1 MRKIILCLFA
11 LNLLASC
18 GPNQVSYNS
27 AAQELCTCISH
38 EQSQV
43 ENTGNDILIYAKCSA
58 KVEEEYGISIED
70 EAFDQAMSEQCKNF
84 LELHDII
91 KNQIIGNLDYE

>member
-1 MRKIILCLFA
+1 MRKVIMLLFV
-11 LNLLASC
+11 LNFLASC
-18 GPNQVSYNS
+18 GPNQASYNS
-27 AAQELCTCISH
+27 AAQHLCTCISH

-58 KVEEEYGISIED
+58 KVEEEFGVSIED
-70 EAFDQAMSEQCKNF
+70 KAFDKAMSEQCNNF
-84 LELHDII
+84 LELHDMI